1 MNAIHTALLATI
13 AISQVMLVIIF
24 GMYYGYKYRY
34 YHNQEKWR
42 KQQEIDN
49 WRAGIPHTTTYPE

>member
-1 MNAIHTALLATI
+1 MAKYCYKDIINAIHTALLATI

-34 YHNQEKWR
+34 YHNQEKM
-42 KQQEIDN
+42 EE
-49 WRAGIPHTTTYPE
+49 TTRN

>member
-24 GMYYGYKYRY
+24 GTYYGYKYRY
-34 YHNQEKWR
+34 YHNQEK
-42 KQQEIDN
+42 
-49 WRAGIPHTTTYPE
+49 